1 IPFKELNGKYFIKC
15 NHVSGINALYDSSN
29 KDNFDCD
36 KIVKKFNSALKM
48 NYYFQSREWNY
59 KNIKPKIL
67 VENFLETTEPLLDFR
82 FFCFH
87 GKVKMIF
94 VDIDTAAE
102 DGTHN
107 PSAKRNIYD
116 REFNLM
122 NFTVG
127 RQNFD
132 TSLVKKPNNLNVMI
146 EYAERISN
154 PFVFCR
160 VDLYNLNGDIKF
172 GEITFYPG
180 GATQQFSNEEADLEV
195 SSWLNI
201 K

>member
-1 IPFKELNGKYFIKC
+1 
-15 NHVSGINALYDSSN
+15 
-29 KDNFDCD
+29 
-36 KIVKKFNSALKM
+36 M

-67 VENFLETTEPLLDFR
+67 MEKFLETNEPLLDFR

-87 GKVKMIF
+87 GEVKMIF

-107 PSAKRNIYD
+107 PEAKRNIYD

-127 RQNFD
+127 RENFD
-132 TSLVKKPNNLNVMI
+132 TNLVSKPDNFDTMI
-146 EYAERISN
+146 HYAEKISE
-154 PFVFCR
+154 PFLFCR
-160 VDLYNLNGDIKF
+160 VDLYNLNGEIKF

-180 GATQQFSNEEADLEV
+180 GATQQFSSEEADLEV
-195 SSWLNI
+195 ASWLKI
-201 K
+201 